1 MIFTRAGYVYFGTI
15 NATGRPVPFVTVIP
29 IYRHLSLVNCD
40 NLNMEQAHHT
50 LRQRDGDSL
59 SLSPLCTRVPHVWFQ
74 TGEYK
79 SAPYCSKSEDFHAEN
94 YNRWRAR
101 PANGSAMVSAP
112 HSHCKGTKLTHIA
125 SATPGKF
132 ARGTPFG
139 GQWPCNRHRSL
150 DSVREHQADTFR
162 CDR

>member
-1 MIFTRAGYVYFGTI
+1 MYTLARLMRHVGQCHRKCYS
-15 NATGRPVPFVTVIP
+15 
-29 IYRHLSLVNCD
+29 HLSPSLTCDCD
-40 NLNMEQAHHT
+40 NLNMEQA
-50 LRQRDGDSL
+50 LRQRDGDSV
-59 SLSPLCTRVPHVWFQ
+59 SVSPLCTRVRLVPQVWFQ

-79 SAPYCSKSEDFHAEN
+79 SAPCCSKSEDLHAEN
-94 YNRWRAR
+94 YHRWRAR

-112 HSHCKGTKLTHIA
+112 HSRCKGTKLTHIA

-139 GQWPCNRHRSL
+139 GQWPCSRHRSL
-150 DSVREHQADTFR
+150 DSVRKHQADTFR